1 MGERVVRR
9 RLFLGSLGAAG
20 ATMTVAACQD
30 RTPTPTTTGHDHAPP
45 VSLPDPVVRTQPPTT
60 LRFLTEPQARTVE
73 AMCARIIPGREDD
86 PGAVEAGAVFY
97 IDQLLAGHSGYPEPA
112 YLQGPF
118 AQTYSGDSPPAEED
132 GVVWIGEEEL
142 ERYGRQSAFTPQ
154 QTYPMGLARLDQL
167 CEDRHGEIF
176 AELPAE
182 EQDAV
187 PDLFD
192 EVSASTFFEM
202 VRTHTVQ
209 GFLSDPLYG
218 GNRDMVGWRH
228 IGFPGSRRSFS
239 RADIYDENFDVTPQ
253 SLLDLAPFNADRPS
267 HHHDV
272 PIAVRTRHPNGPRD

>member
-1 MGERVVRR
+1 
-9 RLFLGSLGAAG
+9 
-20 ATMTVAACQD
+20 
-30 RTPTPTTTGHDHAPP
+30 
-45 VSLPDPVVRTQPPTT
+45 
-60 LRFLTEPQARTVE
+60 
-73 AMCARIIPGREDD
+73 
-86 PGAVEAGAVFY
+86 
-97 IDQLLAGHSGYPEPA
+97 
-112 YLQGPF
+112 
-118 AQTYSGDSPPAEED
+118 
-132 GVVWIGEEEL
+132 
-142 ERYGRQSAFTPQ
+142 
-154 QTYPMGLARLDQL
+154 MGLARLDQL

-187 PDLFD
+187 LRDVEDAEEDDVTDLFD